1 MSDERQ
7 MDRRHFLLTATAT
20 AAGVGAAALARTAQ
34 AAEAQDPAPAAG
46 AEASTTAAKPTAPS
60 TSSAKKLAD
69 VLDRARDRLSG
80 RCRVCDECNGV
91 ACSREVPGMGG
102 IGSGSS
108 FRNNVAALARVR
120 LNMRTLHDGK
130 KPDLSTT
137 VFGQKLDVP
146 FMITSLAG
154 TTYNM
159 GGQIGE
165 DEFIE
170 ALFGGAAKLG
180 TMSFVADG
188 TEDPLSVYQ
197 TRLKAISRHGRGVA
211 VIKPRDQAE
220 LLRRVRLVEEAGATA
235 VACDVDSA
243 GRAARAAKLGE
254 TIEPKTAKQLT
265 EIARSTKLPFIVKG
279 VLTPDEA
286 VIAMECGAKG
296 IVVSN
301 HGGRCL
307 DHTPGTAD
315 ALPAIAAKVK
325 GKVTIL
331 ADGGLRRGGD
341 VLKMLALGAD
351 VCLIGRPCI
360 RGAFGGGAEGVQLI
374 LEKIRGELAQDMILT
389 GTRSVRS
396 VPKNVITIA

>member
-1 MSDERQ
+1 MSDEKA

-20 AAGVGAAALARTAQ
+20 AAGVGAAALARNAMAAPPDPAQ
-34 AAEAQDPAPAAG
+34 AASTAAASPPPAKPAA
-46 AEASTTAAKPTAPS
+46 SAP
-60 TSSAKKLAD
+60 KKLAE
-69 VLDRARDRLSG
+69 VMDRARERLSG
-80 RCRVCDECNGV
+80 KCHVCPECDGV
-91 ACSREVPGMGG
+91 ACSGEVPGMGG

-108 FRNNVAALARVR
+108 FRNNVTALSRVR
-120 LNMRTLHDGK
+120 LHMRTLHDGA
-130 KPDLSTT
+130 KPDLTT
-137 VFGQKLDVP
+137 TAFGQKLDVP

-159 GGQIGE
+159 GGKIGE

-188 TEDPLSVYQ
+188 TEDPLATYQ
-197 TRLKAISRHGRGVA
+197 TRLKAITRYGRGIGV
-211 VIKPRDQAE
+211 VKPRDQEE
-220 LLRRVRLVEEAGATA
+220 LLRRVRLVEESGATA

-254 TIEPKTAKQLT
+254 VIEPKTAKQLT
-265 EIARSTKLPFIVKG
+265 EIARATKLPFIVKG
-279 VLTPDEA
+279 VLTPEEA
-286 VIAMECGAKG
+286 VLAVECGAKG

-307 DHTPGTAD
+307 DHTPGTAEV
-315 ALPAIAAKVK
+315 LPAIAAKVK

-331 ADGGLRRGGD
+331 ADGGIRRGGD

-351 VCLIGRPCI
+351 VVLVGRPCI
-360 RGAFGGGAEGVQLI
+360 RGAFGGGADGVQLV

-389 GTRSVRS
+389 GTRSVRK
-396 VPKNVITIA
+396 VPKNIVSIA

>member
-1 MSDERQ
+1 MDDAKA

-20 AAGVGAAALARTAQ
+20 AAGVGAAALARGAS
-34 AAEAQDPAPAAG
+34 AGEPSDPAGHG
-46 AEASTTAAKPTAPS
+46 ASHPAKPAVPAP
-60 TSSAKKLAD
+60 TAKKLSE
-69 VLDRARDRLSG
+69 VMDRARERLQG
-80 RCRVCDECNGV
+80 RCRVCSECDGV
-91 ACSREVPGMGG
+91 ACSGEVPGMGG

-120 LNMRTLHDGK
+120 LNMRTLHDGA

-159 GGQIGE
+159 GGRIGE
-165 DEFIE
+165 EEFIE

-188 TEDPLSVYQ
+188 TEDPLSVYR
-197 TRLKAISRHGRGVA
+197 TRLEAITRHGRGVA
-211 VIKPRDQAE
+211 VVKPRDQAE
-220 LLRRVRLVEEAGATA
+220 LLRRVRLIEEAGATA

-254 TIEPKTAKQLT
+254 TIEPKSARQLE
-265 EIARSTKLPFIVKG
+265 EIARATKLPFIVKG
-279 VLTPDEA
+279 VMTPDEA
-286 VIAMECGAKG
+286 VLAVECGAKG

-307 DHTPGTAD
+307 DHTPGTAEV
-315 ALPAIAAKVK
+315 LPEIAARVK

-331 ADGGLRRGGD
+331 ADGGIRRGGD

-351 VCLIGRPCI
+351 VVLVGRPCI
-360 RGAFGGGAEGVQLI
+360 RGAFGGGAEGVQLV

-389 GTRSVRS
+389 GARSAGS
-396 VPKNVITIA
+396 VPRSAVTIA

>member
-1 MSDERQ
+1 M
-7 MDRRHFLLTATAT
+7 T
-20 AAGVGAAALARTAQ
+20 
-34 AAEAQDPAPAAG
+34 
-46 AEASTTAAKPTAPS
+46 
-60 TSSAKKLAD
+60 
-69 VLDRARDRLSG
+69 RARERLSG
-80 RCRVCDECNGV
+80 KCRVCSECDGM
-91 ACSREVPGMGG
+91 ACSGEVPGLGG

-108 FRNNVAALARVR
+108 FRNNISALSSVR
-120 LNMRTLHDGK
+120 LNLRTLHDGA

-159 GGQIGE
+159 GGQLSE
-165 DEFIE
+165 AEFIE
-170 ALFGGAAKLG
+170 ALFGGAAKVG

-188 TEDPLSVYQ
+188 TEDPLPVYQ
-197 TRLKAISRHGRGVA
+197 TRLEAIARHGRGIA
-211 VIKPRDQAE
+211 VVKPRDQAE
-220 LLRRVRLVEEAGATA
+220 LLRRVRLVEECGATA

-254 TIEPKTAKQLT
+254 VIEPKTAKQLT
-265 EIARSTKLPFIVKG
+265 EIARATKLPFIVKG

-286 VIAMECGAKG
+286 VIAVECGAKA

-307 DHTPGTAD
+307 DHTPGTAEV
-315 ALPAIAAKVK
+315 LPAIAAEVK

-331 ADGGLRRGGD
+331 ADGGIRRGGD

-351 VCLIGRPCI
+351 AVLVGRPCI
-360 RGAFGGGAEGVQLI
+360 RGAFGGGAEGVQLV
-374 LEKIRGELAQDMILT
+374 LEKLRGELAQDMILT
-389 GTRSVRS
+389 GTRSVRK
-396 VPKNVITIA
+396 VPKSIVSIA